1 MRRLLAFSPSAVRA
15 AKVQNRALSAS
26 RFLSRSWV
34 NNYLCALTLMGA
46 LALLGRWRLLGA
58 CLAPWAVLMV
68 WPEVHATRP
77 AWGHRLGAWVMRKA
91 REYFHLTVVLEDE
104 KALAAAMDTPAVIGL
119 EPHDVLPFSIF
130 AVSKYAAVSGRA
142 RRRARRPSRTTLR
155 PISLARARSLSLWH
169 RYLGLVPGEGDRVGL
184 MTGVLF
190 KLPGMK
196 QVYTWASAAPVDKR
210 SFVAALRAGKSCCLI
225 PGGVQEARGLASR
238 RARDGV
244 RARPWNPHITRAP
257 PRKTRRCSRRS
268 PASAAA

>member
-1 MRRLLAFSPSAVRA
+1 M
-15 AKVQNRALSAS
+15 
-26 RFLSRSWV
+26 

-169 RYLGLVPGEGDRVGL
+169 RYLGLVPGEGDRVGDEAE
-184 MTGVLF
+184 VP
-190 KLPGMK
+190 LPPPSG
-196 QVYTWASAAPVDKR
+196 TSAS
-210 SFVAALRAGKSCCLI
+210 C
-225 PGGVQEARGLASR
+225 
-238 RARDGV
+238 RAR
-244 RARPWNPHITRAP
+244 AN
-257 PRKTRRCSRRS
+257 
-268 PASAAA
+268 ASG

>member
-1 MRRLLAFSPSAVRA
+1 MSTAAASTAARAISGPRLRIVSLLTLLKPPRFASVSDRDGSHHPRAARAARRDLAALSRGLDLDRVRRLLAFSPSAVRA

-104 KALAAAMDTPAVIGL
+104 KA
-119 EPHDVLPFSIF
+119 F
-130 AVSKYAAVSGRA
+130 A
-142 RRRARRPSRTTLR
+142 
-155 PISLARARSLSLWH
+155 
-169 RYLGLVPGEGDRVGL
+169 
-184 MTGVLF
+184 
-190 KLPGMK
+190 
-196 QVYTWASAAPVDKR
+196 
-210 SFVAALRAGKSCCLI
+210 
-225 PGGVQEARGLASR
+225 
-238 RARDGV
+238 
-244 RARPWNPHITRAP
+244 
-257 PRKTRRCSRRS
+257 
-268 PASAAA
+268 